1 MLERVR
7 LIAQKQP
14 DPAEFAA
21 RLKKLL
27 SRDLAHEWTLKYGA
41 WLLEYDRGIKN
52 RLSAGFAQRG
62 AGSSPS
68 KLHARAFLCGDGSAQ

>member
-41 WLLEYDRGIKN
+41 WLLEYDRALKTGSQ
-52 RLSAGFAQRG
+52 RALTQRG